1 MKMNRDELIKKWS
14 TLLNS
19 TNNDCLCML
28 IEPMETKIMEPQM
41 TKPEY
46 IFHKVVCDETN
57 NTQEDIENQVVNV
70 DIYGEI
76 ISRIEEINIDITLNK
91 ND

>member
-1 MKMNRDELIKKWS
+1 
-14 TLLNS
+14 
-19 TNNDCLCML
+19 
-28 IEPMETKIMEPQM
+28 M
-41 TKPEY
+41 TRPKY

-76 ISRIEEINIDITLNK
+76 ISSIEEINIDITLNET
-91 ND
+91 N